1 MLLLLLLIGGGSY
14 AWGETWIRCTSVS
27 DLISGGTFI
36 LGYEKTANSGIIVPM
51 QNTGSAT
58 TTTDGFLNGGTE
70 KTTGKNT
77 VDMSNVT
84 ETSKYEVT
92 IGASSIADGA
102 VFIKCGDYFVG
113 NNDVKNKL
121 RLFSTETENTA
132 FTPSVGKNDV
142 FILTLAACK
151 TYNKLQYN
159 PSSPRF
165 ACYKDSQEDVVIY
178 KKNDGGDN
186 TASLKV
192 NTTSVDFGTVEQN
205 AAVEAKTVSVSLK
218 NVTSANV
225 KLTGEGASA
234 FEVSPA
240 VLTASDKVTI
250 TPKTTTVGTYTA
262 KLEISA
268 DGAETQ
274 SVDVSMTVREPF
286 DGSVWEIKG
295 TDLSGSGTS
304 YATYDGEHGPV
315 SGFEFFTGNVL
326 TCSQP
331 EHKGQFQFRKNASTS
346 KPAGFLYNTTSFS
359 NVVKIELETSTPEI
373 LTVYVGKAEHPEVQT
388 VKGTS
393 ANGVVTYN
401 IPEGNGYFTIMNNSS
416 DVTGYISSIKVYYS
430 TSLSPSEP
438 TYTAQTLTF
447 VAKSNGAYW
456 ATFSSDK
463 VVFMPSNDVDVYTVV
478 VEGNKLATM
487 SGIDG
492 VFGLEETISVGGE
505 SVKGYYIP
513 ANTGVLLYS
522 LEETL
527 TYYTFENKTVDAVDA
542 DFNMLK
548 PASEQMT
555 EGFKYYKLAYDNYT
569 EKTGLGFY
577 WGAAE
582 GGAFTV
588 KPGLAYLAV
597 PQAQAANV
605 KGFSFDGTQTGI
617 NGVEA
622 TAAKGAI
629 YNLNGQRVEKAQRGI
644 YIQNGKK
651 FIVK

>member
-1 MLLLLLLIGGGSY
+1 MIDFEKSTSSYSDWTFVNMESMKSDITAHSGSFFGTTGGK
-14 AWGETWIRCTSVS
+14 
-27 DLISGGTFI
+27 
-36 LGYEKTANSGIIVPM
+36 KTASIVTKSPVESPKSITFYISKTSTNAKASNWIIR
-51 QNTGSAT
+51 
-58 TTTDGFLNGGTE
+58 
-70 KTTGKNT
+70 
-77 VDMSNVT
+77 
-84 ETSKYEVT
+84 TSKDSVNWETVKTQSASSMDKGKWVEVT
-92 IGASSIADGA
+92 QDLSSYKNVYVGVYYDG
-102 VFIKCGDYFVG
+102 
-113 NNDVKNKL
+113 
-121 RLFSTETENTA
+121 TA
-132 FTPSVGKNDV
+132 AIRAIDD
-142 FILTLAACK
+142 LTLVCSES
-151 TYNKLQYN
+151 TD
-159 PSSPRF
+159 PSL
-165 ACYKDSQEDVVIY
+165 
-178 KKNDGGDN
+178 N
-186 TASLKV
+186 V

-225 KLTGEGASA
+225 KLTGDGASA

-240 VLTASDKVTI
+240 VLTASGNVTI

-295 TDLSGSGTS
+295 TDLPGSDNS

-315 SGFEFFTGNVL
+315 RGFKFITKDVL
-326 TCSQP
+326 KSNQSDY
-331 EHKGQFQFRKNASTS
+331 KGQFQFRK
-346 KPAGFLYNTTSFS
+346 KPTGFLYNTTSFS
-359 NVVKIELETSTPEI
+359 NIVKIELETSTPKTFTI
-373 LTVYVGKAEHPEVQT
+373 YVGKAEHPEAQT

-393 ANGVVTYN
+393 ANGVITYN
-401 IPEGNGYFTIMNNSS
+401 IPEGNGYFTIKNNGTS
-416 DVTGYISSIKVYYS
+416 VGYISSIKVYYS
-430 TSLSPSEP
+430 TSPSEP
-438 TYTAQTLTF
+438 TYTANTLTF
-447 VAKSNGAYW
+447 KASNKEGNW
-456 ATFSSDK
+456 ATFS
-463 VVFMPSNDVDVYTVV
+463 NDDVTFFNDDVIVNTVV
-478 VEGNKLATM
+478 VENNSLVSLALDKTTANIE
-487 SGIDG
+487 GKE
-492 VFGLEETISVGGE
+492 VT
-505 SVKGYYIP
+505 GYYVP
-513 ANTGVLLYS
+513 AKTGVLINS
-522 LEETL
+522 IDETV
-527 TYYTFENKTVDAVDA
+527 TYYVVKNKEVAPVDGG
-542 DFNMLK
+542 FNMLK

-555 EGFKYYKLAYDNYT
+555 EGFKFYKLAYDNYT

-622 TAAKGAI
+622 TTAKGAI

>member
-1 MLLLLLLIGGGSY
+1 MKQFTLKSLMLLLLLLIGGGSS
-14 AWGETWIRCTSVS
+14 AWGE
-27 DLISGGTFI
+27 
-36 LGYEKTANSGIIVPM
+36 EKTAQFGADWNALFGTSYTGTFNPRANTLNLSGTVNTVGIAVANGASTNGFVKTSDFRAYKGYTISFTAPEGNNITAIASTKGGKAFTNDKCVTADCG
-51 QNTGSAT
+51 NLTIKNNAINWTGSANAVKLAISGTVSFNTITVTYT
-58 TTTDGFLNGGTE
+58 TSGGDTP
-70 KTTGKNT
+70 T
-77 VDMSNVT
+77 
-84 ETSKYEVT
+84 
-92 IGASSIADGA
+92 
-102 VFIKCGDYFVG
+102 
-113 NNDVKNKL
+113 
-121 RLFSTETENTA
+121 
-132 FTPSVGKNDV
+132 TPSLN
-142 FILTLAACK
+142 
-151 TYNKLQYN
+151 
-159 PSSPRF
+159 
-165 ACYKDSQEDVVIY
+165 
-178 KKNDGGDN
+178 
-186 TASLKV
+186 V

-240 VLTASDKVTI
+240 VLTASCDVTI

-286 DGSVWEIKG
+286 DGSVWEITGK
-295 TDLSGSGTS
+295 DLPGSGNS
-304 YATYDGEHGPV
+304 YATYDGKHGPV

-326 TCSQP
+326 KKSP
-331 EHKGQFQFRKNASTS
+331 SNGNDQFQFRKNESTS

-359 NVVKIELETSTPEI
+359 NIVKIELETSTPKFF
-373 LTVYVGKAEHPEVQT
+373 TVYVGKAEHPEAQE

-401 IPEGNGYFTIMNNSS
+401 FPEGNGYFTIKNNSKNA
-416 DVTGYISSIKVYYS
+416 GYISSLKVYYS
-430 TSLSPSEP
+430 TSPSEP
-438 TYTAQTLTF
+438 TYTTNTLTF
-447 VAKSNGAYW
+447 KASNKDGNW
-456 ATFSSDK
+456 ATFS
-463 VVFMPSNDVDVYTVV
+463 NDDVTFFNDDVIVNTVV
-478 VEGNKLATM
+478 VENNSLVSLPLDKTTAN
-487 SGIDG
+487 I
-492 VFGLEETISVGGE
+492 GGKE
-505 SVKGYYIP
+505 VKVYYVP
-513 ANTGVLLYS
+513 AKTGVLINS
-522 LEETL
+522 IDEIV
-527 TYYTFENKTVDAVDA
+527 TYYVVKNKEVAPVDG

-548 PASEQMT
+548 PASEKMT
-555 EGFKYYKLAYDNYT
+555 EGFKFYKLAYDNYT

-622 TAAKGAI
+622 TTAKGAI

>member
-1 MLLLLLLIGGGSY
+1 MKQFTLKSLMLLLLLLIGGGSY

-36 LGYEKTANSGIIVPM
+36 LGYEAKANSGMVVPM

-58 TTTDGFLNGGTE
+58 TTTDGHLYCGT
-70 KTTGKNT
+70 T

-113 NNDVKNKL
+113 NNNVKNKL
-121 RLFSTETENTA
+121 KLFSTETENTA

-142 FILTLAACK
+142 FTLTLAACK

-159 PSSPRF
+159 TSKPRF
-165 ACYKDSQEDVVIY
+165 ACYGGTQKDVVIY

-186 TASLKV
+186 TASLNV

-234 FEVSPA
+234 FEVSSS
-240 VLTASDKVTI
+240 VLTASGDVTI

-286 DGSVWEIKG
+286 DGSVWEITGK
-295 TDLSGSGTS
+295 DLPGSGNS
-304 YATYDGEHGPV
+304 YATYDGKHGPV

-326 TCSQP
+326 KKSP
-331 EHKGQFQFRKNASTS
+331 SNGNDQFQFRKNESTS

-359 NVVKIELETSTPEI
+359 NIVKIELETSTPKFF
-373 LTVYVGKAEHPEVQT
+373 TVYVGKAEHPEAQE

-401 IPEGNGYFTIMNNSS
+401 IPEGNGYFTIKNNNSKNA
-416 DVTGYISSIKVYYS
+416 GYISSIKVYY
-430 TSLSPSEP
+430 TSPSET
-438 TYTAQTLTF
+438 TYTANTLTF
-447 VAKSNGAYW
+447 KASNKDGNW
-456 ATFSSDK
+456 ATFS
-463 VVFMPSNDVDVYTVV
+463 NDDVTFFNDDVIVNTVV
-478 VEGNKLATM
+478 VENNSLVSLALDKTTAN
-487 SGIDG
+487 I
-492 VFGLEETISVGGE
+492 GGKE
-505 SVKGYYIP
+505 VTGYYVP
-513 ANTGVLLYS
+513 AKTGVLINS
-522 LEETL
+522 IDETV
-527 TYYTFENKTVDAVDA
+527 TYYVVKNKEVEPVDGG
-542 DFNMLK
+542 FNMLK

-555 EGFKYYKLAYDNYT
+555 EGFKFYKLAYDNYT

-617 NGVEA
+617 SGVEA
-622 TAAKGAI
+622 TTAKGAI

>member
-14 AWGETWIRCTSVS
+14 AWGE
-27 DLISGGTFI
+27 
-36 LGYEKTANSGIIVPM
+36 EKTAQFGPDWNALFGTEYTGQFHLKTNELNLSGTANSVKIVVVNGKSTNGFVNSGDFRAYNGYAITFTAPEGNNITAITSTKGGKTFTSGVKADTGTL
-51 QNTGSAT
+51 NINKNTINWTGSANAVKLTISGTVSFNTITVTYT
-58 TTTDGFLNGGTE
+58 TSGGGTP
-70 KTTGKNT
+70 T
-77 VDMSNVT
+77 
-84 ETSKYEVT
+84 
-92 IGASSIADGA
+92 
-102 VFIKCGDYFVG
+102 
-113 NNDVKNKL
+113 
-121 RLFSTETENTA
+121 
-132 FTPSVGKNDV
+132 TPSLN
-142 FILTLAACK
+142 
-151 TYNKLQYN
+151 
-159 PSSPRF
+159 
-165 ACYKDSQEDVVIY
+165 
-178 KKNDGGDN
+178 
-186 TASLKV
+186 V

-240 VLTASDKVTI
+240 DLTASGDVTI

-274 SVDVSMTVREPF
+274 SVDVSMTVRKPF

-295 TDLSGSGTS
+295 TDLSGSGTV
-304 YATYDGEHGPV
+304 YATYDGKHGPV

-326 TCSQP
+326 KKSQSN
-331 EHKGQFQFRKNASTS
+331 GNDQFQFRKNDSAA

-359 NVVKIELETSTPEI
+359 NVVKIELETSTPKFF
-373 LTVYVGKAEHPEVQT
+373 TVYVGKAEHPEAQE

-393 ANGVVTYN
+393 VNGVVTYN
-401 IPEGNGYFTIMNNSS
+401 FPEGNGYFTIKNNSS
-416 DVTGYISSIKVYYS
+416 EKAGYISSIKVYYS
-430 TSLSPSEP
+430 TSPSPSKP
-438 TYTAQTLTF
+438 TYTANTLTF
-447 VAKSNGAYW
+447 KASNKDGNW
-456 ATFSSDK
+456 ATFS
-463 VVFMPSNDVDVYTVV
+463 NDDVTFFNDDVIVNTVV
-478 VEGNKLATM
+478 VENN
-487 SGIDG
+487 S
-492 VFGLEETISVGGE
+492 LESLSLDKTTANIEGKEVT
-505 SVKGYYIP
+505 GYYVP
-513 ANTGVLLYS
+513 AKTGVLIYS
-522 LEETL
+522 LGEAV
-527 TYYTFENKTVDAVDA
+527 TYYVVKNKEVEPVPDGC
-542 DFNMLK
+542 NMLK

-555 EGFKYYKLAYDNYT
+555 EGFKFYKLAYDDYT

-577 WGAAE
+577 WGAE
-582 GGAFTV
+582 NGGAYTV

-597 PQAQAANV
+597 PEAQAANV

-622 TAAKGAI
+622 TTAKGAI

>member
-1 MLLLLLLIGGGSY
+1 MHYETIYSKKSNAPAAPAHRGGSY
-14 AWGETWIRCTSVS
+14 AWGEAKTAQFGPNWNELFGTSYKGVFNPKANK
-27 DLISGGTFI
+27 LNLSG
-36 LGYEKTANSGIIVPM
+36 TANSVGIVVVNGGSTNGYVKSGDFRAYSGYTITFTAPEGNNITAITSTKGGTTFTSGVKADTGTL
-51 QNTGSAT
+51 NIKNNAISWTGSANAVKLTISEKVSFSTITVTYT
-58 TTTDGFLNGGTE
+58 TSGGGTP
-70 KTTGKNT
+70 T
-77 VDMSNVT
+77 
-84 ETSKYEVT
+84 
-92 IGASSIADGA
+92 
-102 VFIKCGDYFVG
+102 
-113 NNDVKNKL
+113 
-121 RLFSTETENTA
+121 
-132 FTPSVGKNDV
+132 TPSLN
-142 FILTLAACK
+142 
-151 TYNKLQYN
+151 
-159 PSSPRF
+159 
-165 ACYKDSQEDVVIY
+165 
-178 KKNDGGDN
+178 
-186 TASLKV
+186 V

-234 FEVSPA
+234 FEVSSA
-240 VLTASDKVTI
+240 VLTASGDVTI

-262 KLEISA
+262 KLEFSA

-315 SGFEFFTGNVL
+315 RGFKFITKDVL
-326 TCSQP
+326 KSNQP
-331 EHKGQFQFRKNASTS
+331 GYKEQFQFRKT
-346 KPAGFLYNTTSFS
+346 PTGFLYNTTSFS
-359 NVVKIELETSTPEI
+359 NIVKIELETSSTF
-373 LTVYVGKAEHPEVQT
+373 TVYVGKAEHPESQE

-393 ANGVVTYN
+393 VNGVVAYN
-401 IPEGNGYFTIMNNSS
+401 FPEGNGYFTIKNG
-416 DVTGYISSIKVYYS
+416 DKTGYISSIKVYY
-430 TSLSPSEP
+430 TSPSET
-438 TYTAQTLTF
+438 TYTANTLTF
-447 VAKSNGAYW
+447 KASNKDGNW
-456 ATFSSDK
+456 ATFS
-463 VVFMPSNDVDVYTVV
+463 NDDVTFFNDDVIVNTVV
-478 VEGNKLATM
+478 VENNSLVSLALDKTTAN
-487 SGIDG
+487 I
-492 VFGLEETISVGGE
+492 GGKE
-505 SVKGYYIP
+505 VTGYYVP
-513 ANTGVLLYS
+513 AKTGVLINS
-522 LEETL
+522 IDETV
-527 TYYTFENKTVDAVDA
+527 TYYVVKNKEVEPVDG

-548 PASEQMT
+548 PASEKMT
-555 EGFKYYKLAYDNYT
+555 EGFKFYKLAYDNYT

-622 TAAKGAI
+622 TTAKGAI

>member
-1 MLLLLLLIGGGSY
+1 
-14 AWGETWIRCTSVS
+14 
-27 DLISGGTFI
+27 
-36 LGYEKTANSGIIVPM
+36 M

-70 KTTGKNT
+70 KTTGQNT

-113 NNDVKNKL
+113 NNNVKNKL

-151 TYNKLQYN
+151 TYYKLRYN

-165 ACYKDSQEDVVIY
+165 ACYKDTQEDVVIY

-192 NTTSVDFGTVEQN
+192 NTTSIDFGTVEQN
-205 AAVEAKTVSVSLK
+205 AVVEAKTVSVSLK

-304 YATYDGEHGPV
+304 YATYDREHGPV
-315 SGFEFFTGNVL
+315 RGFKFITKDVL
-326 TCSQP
+326 KSNQP
-331 EHKGQFQFRKNASTS
+331 GYKEQFQFRKT
-346 KPAGFLYNTTSFS
+346 PTGFLYNTTSFS
-359 NVVKIELETSTPEI
+359 NIVKIELETSSTF
-373 LTVYVGKAEHPEVQT
+373 TVYVGKAEHPESQE

-393 ANGVVTYN
+393 VNGVVAYN
-401 IPEGNGYFTIMNNSS
+401 FPEGNGYFTIKNG
-416 DVTGYISSIKVYYS
+416 DKTGYISSIKVYY
-430 TSLSPSEP
+430 TSPSET
-438 TYTAQTLTF
+438 TYTANTLTF
-447 VAKSNGAYW
+447 KASNKDGNW
-456 ATFSSDK
+456 ATFS
-463 VVFMPSNDVDVYTVV
+463 NDDVTFFNDDVIVNTVV
-478 VEGNKLATM
+478 VENNSLVSLALDKTTAN
-487 SGIDG
+487 I
-492 VFGLEETISVGGE
+492 GGKE
-505 SVKGYYIP
+505 VTGYYVP
-513 ANTGVLLYS
+513 AKTGVLINS
-522 LEETL
+522 IDETV
-527 TYYTFENKTVDAVDA
+527 TYYVVKNKEVEPVDG

-548 PASEQMT
+548 PASEKMT
-555 EGFKYYKLAYDNYT
+555 DGFKFYKLAYDNFT

-622 TAAKGAI
+622 TTAKGAI